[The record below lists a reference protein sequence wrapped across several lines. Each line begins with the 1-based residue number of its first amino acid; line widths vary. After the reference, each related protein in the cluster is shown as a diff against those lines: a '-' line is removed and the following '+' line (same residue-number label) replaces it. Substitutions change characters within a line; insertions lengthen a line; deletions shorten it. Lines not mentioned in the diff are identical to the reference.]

1 MNMTKCMI
9 AGLPGSGKST
19 YIGAL
24 WYCLMH
30 PDNIEGIKLV
40 ADKMNL
46 ADDLTVLNR
55 LSDAY
60 KNMKLI
66 DRNYSDQNETVQI
79 NLKVADSDTKIQVEV
94 PDFLGENF
102 RDLVE
107 LKESEL
113 VSEWLKDTDTLVYF
127 MNEITPP
134 EFEDDHGP
142 EDDEKPMPA
151 KEDPQFSIKTISAVA
166 MNIMVLKCLL
176 NKKSFKKV
184 VIVLSWWD
192 KNTDNGVVPNNPQ
205 KYLKEYSPAL
215 FNFIQHHIPNF
226 EIIGLSAQGLEY
238 PKEDQGNYEATQKE
252 IKAKTREGKRS
263 FVEIGDKI
271 VHDLSLPLYLLIKE

>member
-1 MNMTKCMI
+1 MTKCMI

-142 EDDEKPMPA
+142 EDDEKPMPV
-151 KEDPQFSIKTISAVA
+151 KEVPQFSIKTISAVA

>member
-1 MNMTKCMI
+1 MSITKCMI

-30 PDNIEGIKLV
+30 PEKIEGIKMV

-60 KNMKLI
+60 KYVKLI

-79 NLKVADSDTKIQVEV
+79 NLKVADSDTRLQVEI

-113 VSEWLKDTDTLVYF
+113 VSEWLKETDTLVYF
-127 MNEITPP
+127 MNEVTPP

-142 EDDEKPMPA
+142 EDDESPMPA
-151 KEDPQFSIKTISAVA
+151 KEVPQFSIKTISAVA

-176 NKKSFKKV
+176 SKKSFKKV

-192 KNTDNGVVPNNPQ
+192 QKTNNGTTKNNP
-205 KYLKEYSPAL
+205 KEYLKDNSPAL

-226 EIIGLSAQGLEY
+226 EIIGLSAQGQEY
-238 PKEDQGNYEATQKE
+238 PKEDQGNYEVAKKE
-252 IKAKTREGKRS
+252 IKAKMREGKRS
-263 FVEIGDKI
+263 FVEIEDEI
-271 VHDLSLPLYLLIKE
+271 IYDLSLPLYLLIKE

>member
-151 KEDPQFSIKTISAVA
+151 KEIPQFSIKAISAVA

-192 KNTDNGVVPNNPQ
+192 KNTDNGVVPNNPK

>member
-1 MNMTKCMI
+1 MI

-60 KNMKLI
+60 KNMQLI

-79 NLKVADSDTKIQVEV
+79 NLKVADSDTRLQVEV

-113 VSEWLKDTDTLVYF
+113 VSKWLNDTDTLVYF
-127 MNEITPP
+127 MNEVTPP

-142 EDDEKPMPA
+142 EDDESPMPA
-151 KEDPQFSIKTISAVA
+151 KDVPPFSIKTISAVA

-176 NKKSFKKV
+176 SKKTFKKV
-184 VIVLSWWD
+184 VVVLSWWD

-215 FNFIQHHIPNF
+215 FNFIQYHIPNF
-226 EIIGLSAQGLEY
+226 EIIGLSAQGQEY
-238 PKEDQGNYEATQKE
+238 PKEDQGDYEATKKE

-263 FVEIGDKI
+263 FVEIEDKI
-271 VHDLSLPLYLLIKE
+271 LHDLSLPLYLLIKE

>member
-1 MNMTKCMI
+1 MSITKCMI

-30 PDNIEGIKLV
+30 PEKIEGIKMV

-60 KNMKLI
+60 KYVKLI

-79 NLKVADSDTKIQVEV
+79 NLKVADSDTRLQVEI

-102 RDLVE
+102 RNLVE

-127 MNEITPP
+127 MNEVTPP

-142 EDDEKPMPA
+142 EDDDSPMPA
-151 KEDPQFSIKTISAVA
+151 KEVPQFSIKTISAVA

-176 NKKSFKKV
+176 SKKSFKKV

-192 KNTDNGVVPNNPQ
+192 QKTNNGTTKNNPQ
-205 KYLKEYSPAL
+205 EYLKDNSPAL

-226 EIIGLSAQGLEY
+226 EIIGLRAQGQEY
-238 PKEDQGNYEATQKE
+238 PKEDQGNYEVAKKE
-252 IKAKTREGKRS
+252 IKAKMREGKRS
-263 FVEIGDKI
+263 FVEIEDEI
-271 VHDLSLPLYLLIKE
+271 IHDLSLPLYLLIKE

>member
-107 LKESEL
+107 LKESEI

-127 MNEITPP
+127 MNEIAPP

-151 KEDPQFSIKTISAVA
+151 KEIPKFSIKTISAVA

-192 KNTDNGVVPNNPQ
+192 MNTDNGVVPNNPQ
-205 KYLKEYSPAL
+205 KYLKDYSPAL

-263 FVEIGDKI
+263 FVEIGDEI

>member
-1 MNMTKCMI
+1 MSITKCMI

-30 PDNIEGIKLV
+30 PEKIEGIKMV

-60 KNMKLI
+60 KDVKLI
-66 DRNYSDQNETVQI
+66 DRNYSYQNETVQI
-79 NLKVADSDTKIQVEV
+79 NLKVADSDTRLQVEI

-127 MNEITPP
+127 MNEVTPP

-142 EDDEKPMPA
+142 EDDENPMPA
-151 KEDPQFSIKTISAVA
+151 KEVPQFSIKTISAVA

-192 KNTDNGVVPNNPQ
+192 QKTNNGTTKNNPQ
-205 KYLKEYSPAL
+205 EYLKDNSPAL
-215 FNFIQHHIPNF
+215 FNFIQYHIPNF
-226 EIIGLSAQGLEY
+226 EIIGLSAQGPEY
-238 PKEDQGNYEATQKE
+238 PTKDQENYESTKKD

-263 FVEIGDKI
+263 FVEIGDEI

>member
-1 MNMTKCMI
+1 MNITKCMI

-79 NLKVADSDTKIQVEV
+79 NLKVADSDTRLQVEV

-102 RDLVE
+102 RDMVE

-113 VSEWLKDTDTLVYF
+113 VSKWLKDTDTLVYF
-127 MNEITPP
+127 MNEVIPP

-142 EDDEKPMPA
+142 EDDESPMPV
-151 KEDPQFSIKTISAVA
+151 KEVPQFSIKTISAVA

-176 NKKSFKKV
+176 KKKRFKKV

-192 KNTDNGVVPNNPQ
+192 KKTNNGTSVNNPQ
-205 KYLKEYSPAL
+205 EYLKDYSPAL
-215 FNFIQHHIPNF
+215 FNFIQHHISNF
-226 EIIGLSAQGLEY
+226 EIIGLSSQGLEY
-238 PKEDQGNYEATQKE
+238 PKEDQGNYEATKKE

-263 FVEIGDKI
+263 FVEIGDEI
-271 VHDLSLPLYLLIKE
+271 IHDLSLPLYLLIKE

>member
-1 MNMTKCMI
+1 MI

-60 KNMKLI
+60 KNMQLI

-79 NLKVADSDTKIQVEV
+79 NLKVADSDTRLQVEV

-113 VSEWLKDTDTLVYF
+113 VSKWLNDTDTLVYF
-127 MNEITPP
+127 MNEVTPP

-142 EDDEKPMPA
+142 EDDESPMPA
-151 KEDPQFSIKTISAVA
+151 KDVPPFSIKTISAVA

-176 NKKSFKKV
+176 SKKTFKKV

-192 KNTDNGVVPNNPQ
+192 KNTENGVVPNNPQ

-215 FNFIQHHIPNF
+215 FNFIQYHIPKF
-226 EIIGLSAQGLEY
+226 EIIGLSAQGQEY
-238 PKEDQGNYEATQKE
+238 PKEDQGNYEATKKE

-263 FVEIGDKI
+263 FIEIGDEI
-271 VHDLSLPLYLLIKE
+271 LHDLSLPLYLLIKE

>member
-1 MNMTKCMI
+1 M
-9 AGLPGSGKST
+9 
-19 YIGAL
+19 
-24 WYCLMH
+24 
-30 PDNIEGIKLV
+30 
-40 ADKMNL
+40 
-46 ADDLTVLNR
+46 
-55 LSDAY
+55 
-60 KNMKLI
+60 
-66 DRNYSDQNETVQI
+66 
-79 NLKVADSDTKIQVEV
+79 ADSDTRLQVEI

-127 MNEITPP
+127 MNEVTPP

-142 EDDEKPMPA
+142 EDDESPMPA
-151 KEDPQFSIKTISAVA
+151 KEVPQFSIKTISAVA

-192 KNTDNGVVPNNPQ
+192 QKTNNGTTKNNPQ
-205 KYLKEYSPAL
+205 EYLKDNSPAL
-215 FNFIQHHIPNF
+215 FNFIQYHIPNF
-226 EIIGLSAQGLEY
+226 EIIGLSAQGQEY
-238 PKEDQGNYEATQKE
+238 PTKDQGNYEATKKE

-263 FVEIGDKI
+263 FVEIGDEI